1 MDSTINHKRATV
13 LMSVFNGEQYLK
25 EAIDSVLNQT
35 YTDFD
40 LLIINDGSTDNSLAI
55 VQSYKDPRIKLIN
68 NNQNLGLI
76 NSLNKGIN
84 LIHSDYII
92 RMDSD
97 DICLPNRIEVQVNF
111 MDAHP
116 EVGASGSHYFQ
127 LKEDKYFEIDLPM
140 SSEAIKAFLVFNCP
154 LAHPTAIIRKQVL
167 DTYHIKYETGYLY
180 SEDYHFW
187 LQLSKVSQLKNL
199 KESLIYYRMHSNQ
212 ITGNPIKAKER
223 LNTVTKIRSVS
234 LKELS
239 IQYTANEMHIHNLI
253 ADGLSPANESEFQQV
268 EPWLQKLTNAYS
280 KRNSNASHFNA
291 IVYERWLRVC
301 VNYLGSV
308 KGISYFYKSQL
319 RKSLKIKLQIR
330 LHLYQVLY
338 KSWKRK

>member
-1 MDSTINHKRATV
+1 MDSTINHKRVTV

-40 LLIINDGSTDNSLAI
+40 LLIINDGSTDNSLGI
-55 VQSYKDPRIKLIN
+55 IQSYKDPRIKLIN
-68 NNQNLGLI
+68 NDQNLGLI
-76 NSLNKGIN
+76 NSLNKGIG

-97 DICLPNRIEVQVNF
+97 DICLPNRIEAQVNF

-127 LKEDKYFEIDLPM
+127 LKEDKHFEIDLPI
-140 SSEAIKAFLVFNCP
+140 SSEEIKAFLIFNCP
-154 LAHPTAIIRKQVL
+154 LAHPTTIIRKQVL

-187 LQLSKVSQLKNL
+187 LQLSKVSQLRNL
-199 KESLIYYRMHSNQ
+199 KESLIYYRMHANQ
-212 ITGNPIKAKER
+212 ITGHPNKAKER
-223 LNTVTKIRSVS
+223 LSTVTKIRSVS
-234 LKELS
+234 LEELS
-239 IQYTANEMHIHNLI
+239 IQYTANEIHIHNLI
-253 ADGLSPANESEFQQV
+253 ADGLSPANESEFKQV
-268 EPWLQKLTNAYS
+268 EPWLQKLSNAYS

-308 KGISYFYKSQL
+308 KGIRYFYKSQL
-319 RKSLKIKLQIR
+319 RKSLKIELQIR
-330 LHLYQVLY
+330 LHLYKVLY

>member
-1 MDSTINHKRATV
+1 MDSTINHKRVTV

-55 VQSYKDPRIKLIN
+55 IQSYKDPRIKLIN
-68 NNQNLGLI
+68 NDQNLGLI
-76 NSLNKGIN
+76 NSLNKGIG

-97 DICLPNRIEVQVNF
+97 DICLSNRIEVQVNF
-111 MDAHP
+111 MDTHP
-116 EVGASGSHYFQ
+116 EVGVSGSHYFQ
-127 LKEDKYFEIDLPM
+127 LKESKHFEIDLPL
-140 SSEAIKAFLVFNCP
+140 SSEEIKAFLIFNCP
-154 LAHPTAIIRKQVL
+154 LAHPTTIIRKQVL

-187 LQLSKVSQLKNL
+187 LQLSKVSQLRNL
-199 KESLIYYRMHSNQ
+199 KESLIYYRMHPNQ
-212 ITGNPIKAKER
+212 ITGNPAKAQER
-223 LNTVTKIRSVS
+223 LNTVTKIRSIS
-234 LKELS
+234 LEELS
-239 IQYTANEMHIHNLI
+239 IQFTPNEMHIHNLI
-253 ADGLSPANESEFQQV
+253 ADGLSPANELEFQQA
-268 EPWLQKLTNAYS
+268 EPWLQKLSNAYY
-280 KRNSNASHFNA
+280 KRHSNASHFNA

-319 RKSLKIKLQIR
+319 RKSLKIELQIR
-330 LHLYQVLY
+330 LHLYKVLY

>member
-1 MDSTINHKRATV
+1 MDSTINHKRVTV

-35 YTDFD
+35 YTDFE
-40 LLIINDGSTDNSLAI
+40 LLIINDGSIDNSLAI
-55 VQSYKDPRIKLIN
+55 VQSYKDSRIKLIN
-68 NNQNLGLI
+68 NDQNLGLI
-76 NSLNKGIN
+76 NSLNKGIT
-84 LIHSDYII
+84 LIQSDYII

-111 MDAHP
+111 MDANLN
-116 EVGASGSHYFQ
+116 VGASGSHYYQ
-127 LKEDKYFEIDLPM
+127 LKDDKHFEIDLPM
-140 SSEAIKAFLVFNCP
+140 STEEINAFLIFNCP
-154 LAHPTAIIRKQVL
+154 LAHPTTIIRKQVL
-167 DTYHIKYETGYLY
+167 ETYHIKYETGYLY

-187 LQLSKVSQLKNL
+187 LQLSKVSQLRNL
-199 KESLIYYRMHSNQ
+199 KESLIYYRMHANQ
-212 ITGNPIKAKER
+212 ITGNPAKAKER

-234 LKELS
+234 LEELS
-239 IQYTANEMHIHNLI
+239 LQYTVSEMHIHNLI
-253 ADGLSPANESEFQQV
+253 ADGLSPTNESEFSQV
-268 EPWLQKLTNAYS
+268 EPWLQKLVNAYA
-280 KRNSNASHFNA
+280 KRNSNTSHFNA

-319 RKSLKIKLQIR
+319 RTSLKIKLKIR
-330 LHLYQVLY
+330 LHLYKVLY